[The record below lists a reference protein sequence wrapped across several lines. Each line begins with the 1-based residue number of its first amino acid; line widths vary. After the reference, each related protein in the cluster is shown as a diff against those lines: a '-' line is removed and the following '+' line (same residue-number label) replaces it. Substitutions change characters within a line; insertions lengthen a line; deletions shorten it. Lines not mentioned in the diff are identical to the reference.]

1 MQELTGVALLAEPAQ
16 PVLAYRRETF
26 AVPGVCRELFGGL
39 EVLGGGAGV
48 AEGAEGGTEGTAGL
62 GEVEAA
68 YLFIYERERKRYKY
82 IVQFIG
88 RMDRPLSSLMPS
100 SCLMKSSSGK
110 LFW

>member
-26 AVPGVCRELFGGL
+26 AVPGVGRELFGGL
-39 EVLGGGAGV
+39 EVLGGGGGV

-68 YLFIYERERKRYKY
+68 YLF
-82 IVQFIG
+82 VWG
-88 RMDRPLSSLMPS
+88 
-100 SCLMKSSSGK
+100 
-110 LFW
+110 